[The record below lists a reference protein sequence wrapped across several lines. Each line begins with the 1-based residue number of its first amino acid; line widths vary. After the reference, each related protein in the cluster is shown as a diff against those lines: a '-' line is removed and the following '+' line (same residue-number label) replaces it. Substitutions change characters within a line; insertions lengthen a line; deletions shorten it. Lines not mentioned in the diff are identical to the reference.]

1 MVDANVLIAALLR
14 DSTTRKLITMG
25 GMDLHAPEYLFEE
38 TQAHSEELRNRSGL
52 SASGLAEANRI
63 LRGYIT
69 EHPEA
74 DYQGHVDKALEI
86 LRDSDARDAPYVALA
101 LAIEADGL
109 WSEDRA
115 LGILPGIRTF
125 RTHELVR

>member
-1 MVDANVLIAALLR
+1 MDANVLIAALLR

-38 TQAHSEELRNRSGL
+38 IQAHSEELRDRSGL
-52 SASGLAEANRI
+52 SASGLAEAVRI
-63 LRGYIT
+63 LRAYVT
-69 EHPEA
+69 EHSEA
-74 DYQGHVDKALEI
+74 DYEGHLDRALTT
-86 LRDSDARDAPYVALA
+86 LRDSDPRDAPYAALA

-115 LGILPGIRTF
+115 P
-125 RTHELVR
+125 